1 MNSRRLT
8 VSYQTSTTYH
18 REPPFRPLPA
28 KPFLRLQ
35 GRWLDAAGFAI
46 GAQVC
51 VQVMPGRL
59 VLEVIEPERTA
70 EPDVKRARRS
80 RAD

>member
-1 MNSRRLT
+1 MKTSRRLT
-8 VSYQTSTTYH
+8 VSYQYVADS
-18 REPPFRPLPA
+18 REWPFRAMPPV
-28 KPFLRLQ
+28 PFLRLQ
-35 GRWLDAAGFAI
+35 GQWLDEVGFVI
-46 GAQVC
+46 GTKVG

-70 EPDVKRARRS
+70 EPDVKCARRS